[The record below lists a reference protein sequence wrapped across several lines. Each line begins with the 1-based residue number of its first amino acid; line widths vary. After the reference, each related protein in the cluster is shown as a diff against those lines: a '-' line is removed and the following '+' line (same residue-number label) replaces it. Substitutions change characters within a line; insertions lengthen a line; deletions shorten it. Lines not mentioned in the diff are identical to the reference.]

1 MAALLTII
9 IMYSFFSRVLF
20 CHFKTHGYFLNYC
33 SGTLTPST
41 FSMHESLAGIGDM
54 IEDWSEEEKEEHEES
69 LLPDDLDLDEL
80 SDNDSQDNDQRL
92 KS

>member
-54 IEDWSEEEKEEHEES
+54 IED
-69 LLPDDLDLDEL
+69 
-80 SDNDSQDNDQRL
+80 
-92 KS
+92 